1 MATIAA
7 MNVSVLDII
16 LTIPLLWAAFQ
27 GFRRGFIIEIATLL
41 ALFLGILGAIHF
53 SHLLADFLHESFG
66 WESRY
71 LPTIAFGLTF
81 IGILFFVIL
90 VGKLVT
96 KAVKMVALGIPNR
109 IAGAVFSLA
118 KYVLILSA
126 LIFLFEALNA
136 KFDWISNQQ
145 KKDSVLYPPLEKVLP
160 AVLPIIEEIEYKNW
174 FEEKQQEIREAVEL

>member
-1 MATIAA
+1 
-7 MNVSVLDII
+7 MNVSVFDII

-53 SHLLADFLHESFG
+53 SHLLADFLRESLG

-71 LPTIAFGLTF
+71 LPTIAFGVTF
-81 IGILFFVIL
+81 IGILFLVIL

-96 KAVKMVALGIPNR
+96 RAVKLVALGIPNR

-118 KYVLILSA
+118 KYTLILSA
-126 LIFLFEALNA
+126 LIFLFEALNE
-136 KFDWISNQQ
+136 KFDWISNEQ
-145 KKDSVLYPPLEKVLP
+145 KNDSVLYPPLEKVLP
-160 AVLPIIEEIEYKNW
+160 TVLPLVEEIEYKTW
-174 FEEKQQEIREAVEL
+174 FEKTQEEIKESIEL